1 MSRFS
6 PTRCE
11 DELSVLNKLYTD
23 RFPKVKKH
31 EMLLN
36 TPSVQLITIITFVYE
51 TAESTMYSI
60 DSSRENNQGEVGGDI
75 ALQSLIIVYR

>member
-1 MSRFS
+1 
-6 PTRCE
+6 
-11 DELSVLNKLYTD
+11 
-23 RFPKVKKH
+23 
-31 EMLLN
+31 MLLN

-75 ALQSLIIVYR
+75 ALQSMIIVYR